1 MNSLSKWALSIVFV
15 LVMLTTQA
23 QTTWVDTLDLYA
35 RTEYLPPNKYKWTW
49 VNAALL
55 SVMVN
60 RYDRAPEQ
68 DKATYLAYVKTAMD
82 HTYGKAR
89 GKTPN
94 GVASGLGMAFLYRVT
109 KEEKYLKKSLEIYN
123 DYLKIKRTANGGVS
137 HLRLF
142 YELWDDTVFMIG
154 EYLMQMYLATGD
166 EKYLDEFMSQFR
178 IHRGQLRDTTTN
190 LWVHGWDAD
199 SKAHITFCS
208 QNKWQNH
215 PDRRSKEFWGRGNG
229 WIVVT
234 LSDALQNIPKE
245 HKYWPEFAG
254 YLKEMVEVL
263 PPLQDSATGHWYQL
277 PIRKAEAGNYLE
289 SSCTAMFAY
298 GILTAQKLGI
308 VTGPAYT
315 QAVDRTYKGL
325 PEHSLVPVSG
335 GYLTTQN
342 VCKGT
347 CIGDSQYY
355 YARKSQQ
362 GKAYA
367 IGMFIQFGRA
377 WEAR

>member
-1 MNSLSKWALSIVFV
+1 MRTLLC
-15 LVMLTTQA
+15 LCLMLMVNAMFA
-23 QTTWVDTLDLYA
+23 QTWVDTLDRYA
-35 RTEYLPPNKYKWTW
+35 REEYKPANKYKWTW

-60 RYDRAPEQ
+60 RYDRGPAEEKPI
-68 DKATYLAYVKTAMD
+68 YRNYVKTAMD

-109 KEEKYLKKSLEIYN
+109 KEEKYLKKAEEIYAQ
-123 DYLKIKRTANGGVS
+123 YLKIKRTPNGGVS

-154 EYLMQMYLATGD
+154 EYLMQMYWATGD
-166 EKYLDEFMSQFR
+166 EKYLDEFMKQFR
-178 IHRGQLRDTTTN
+178 IHREMLQDTTTK

-199 SKAHITFCS
+199 DKGHCTFCS

-234 LSDALQNIPKE
+234 LSDALEIVPKD
-245 HKYWPEFAG
+245 HPNWSEFAG
-254 YLKEMVEVL
+254 YLTEMVTVL
-263 PPLQDSATGHWYQL
+263 PALQDTATGHWYQL
-277 PIRKAEAGNYLE
+277 PYRKGEEGNYLE
-289 SSCTAMFAY
+289 SSCTAMFSY
-298 GILTAQKLGI
+298 GILTAKKYNLVQGQQY
-308 VTGPAYT
+308 VD
-315 QAVDRTYKGL
+315 AVVRAYKGL
-325 PEHSLVPVSG
+325 RQMSLVEVPG
-335 GYLTTQN
+335 GYLTTDN

-347 CIGDSQYY
+347 CIGDSDYY
-355 YARKSQQ
+355 YNRKSQN

-367 IGMFIQFGRA
+367 VGMFIQFGLAYERA
-377 WEAR
+377 VGLR

>member
-1 MNSLSKWALSIVFV
+1 MRLILYFCLCLMGSSLA
-15 LVMLTTQA
+15 A
-23 QTTWVDTLDLYA
+23 QTWVDTLDLYA
-35 RTEYLPPNKYKWTW
+35 RNEYRPADKYAWNW
-49 VNAALL
+49 MNAALL

-60 RYDRAPEQ
+60 RYDRGTEAEKPI
-68 DKATYLAYVKTAMD
+68 YLAYVKAAMD
-82 HTYGKAR
+82 NSYGKAN

-94 GVASGLGMAFLYRVT
+94 AVASGLGMAFLYRAT
-109 KEEKYLKKSLEIYN
+109 KEEKYLNKALDIYA
-123 DYLKIKRTANGGVS
+123 DYLKIKRTPNGGVS
-137 HLRLF
+137 HLKLF
-142 YELWDDTVFMIG
+142 YELWDDTMFMIG

-178 IHRGQLRDTTTN
+178 IHREELRDTTTN

-199 SKAHITFCS
+199 SKTHITFCS
-208 QNKWQNH
+208 QNQWQKH
-215 PDRRSKEFWGRGNG
+215 PDSRSKEFWGRGNG

-234 LSDALQNIPKE
+234 LSDALQNIPKD

-254 YLKEMVEVL
+254 YLKEMVSGL
-263 PPLQDSATGHWYQL
+263 PALQDSTTGHWYQL
-277 PIRKAEAGNYLE
+277 PLRKGEEGNYLE

-298 GILTAQKLGI
+298 GILTAQKQGI
-308 VTGPAYT
+308 VTGAEFT
-315 QAVDRTYKGL
+315 QAVHRAYKGL

-362 GKAYA
+362 GKPYA
-367 IGMFIQFGRA
+367 VGMFMQFGLAYERGQGL
-377 WEAR
+377 R

>member
-1 MNSLSKWALSIVFV
+1 MRLLILSAL
-15 LVMLTTQA
+15 LLLGATTFA
-23 QTTWVDTLDLYA
+23 QTWVDTLDRYA
-35 RTEYLPPNKYKWTW
+35 REEYKPANKYKWTW

-55 SVMVN
+55 STMVN
-60 RYDRAPEQ
+60 RYDRGPAEEKPI
-68 DKATYLAYVKTAMD
+68 YLNYVKTAMD

-109 KEEKYLKKSLEIYN
+109 KEEKYLKKAEEIYAQ
-123 DYLKIKRTANGGVS
+123 YLKIKRTPNGGVS

-154 EYLMQMYLATGD
+154 EYLMQMYWATGD

-178 IHRGQLRDTTTN
+178 IHREMLRDTTTN

-199 SKAHITFCS
+199 DKGHCTFCS

-234 LSDALQNIPKE
+234 LSDALEILPKD
-245 HKYWPEFAG
+245 HKYWKEFAG
-254 YLKEMVEVL
+254 YLTEMVTVL
-263 PPLQDSATGHWYQL
+263 PALQDTTTGHWYQL
-277 PIRKAEAGNYLE
+277 PARKGEEGNYLE

-298 GILTAQKLGI
+298 GILTAKKFNLVHGQHY
-308 VTGPAYT
+308 VDAVVRAYE
-315 QAVDRTYKGL
+315 GL
-325 PEHSLVPVSG
+325 REMSLVEVPG
-335 GYLTTQN
+335 GYLTTAN

-347 CIGDSQYY
+347 CIGNSDYY
-355 YARKSQQ
+355 YNRKSQN

-367 IGMFIQFGRA
+367 VGMFMQFGWTYERSVGV
-377 WEAR
+377 R